1 MTSPNNNNNN
11 NNEINHIQQ
20 DPSSSSFSAS
30 FRHRIAGNGK
40 KKKIQQKHRIAI
52 IIPFIGESPDAIP
65 SYLELFCATAGGS
78 ASLVDFLLIH
88 DGVLDPYHQQK
99 SDITTT
105 EQHSS
110 TTDTTRT
117 LFSCPENVIFHS
129 LGSLEGISRA
139 LVEVVDGRP
148 EQELKLGGSK
158 EKLAGILTK
167 YIRNYPYV
175 MVEFKPALG
184 HVFKHYLEGYT
195 HWGYSDLDIMFGDL
209 ERWITPDELTE
220 FDIVTY
226 GFGDQH
232 RVCKF
237 VLCFVVSCRVVSS
250 SVQILLIRTT
260 IIIIQFESTIVK
272 LIKKGKKSYFSY
284 FRPKRPIYNPPK
296 RPRKN

>member
-1 MTSPNNNNNN
+1 MTSPN

-20 DPSSSSFSAS
+20 DPSSLSFSAS
-30 FRHRIAGNGK
+30 LRHKIAGNISNER
-40 KKKIQQKHRIAI
+40 KIKQKHRIAI

-88 DGVLDPYHQQK
+88 DGVLDSYHQQK
-99 SDITTT
+99 SSDTTT
-105 EQHSS
+105 EKHSSS
-110 TTDTTRT
+110 TTDDTTRA

-139 LVEVVDGRP
+139 LVKVVDGKP

-184 HVFKHYLEGYT
+184 HIFQHYLDGYT
-195 HWGYSDLDIMFGDL
+195 HW
-209 ERWITPDELTE
+209 
-220 FDIVTY
+220 
-226 GFGDQH
+226 
-232 RVCKF
+232 
-237 VLCFVVSCRVVSS
+237 
-250 SVQILLIRTT
+250 
-260 IIIIQFESTIVK
+260 
-272 LIKKGKKSYFSY
+272 
-284 FRPKRPIYNPPK
+284 
-296 RPRKN
+296 